1 MAGRPRDW
9 HPVADSDPIPGDADR
24 VANLGK
30 KLRKTA
36 DELEKQI
43 RNIKAVS
50 EVEAWDSKAG
60 KEFREKAQGNV
71 KKLEAALKRYDT
83 AADAFGSEV
92 TEVGGR
98 FDDKLH
104 AKPKNY
110 ASDLNRAQEMADLAL
125 KEAQDA
131 DERKSASQKSLDGLS
146 DKDKDKDKGG
156 GDGKDDKKKLEEA
169 RDAAGDEIEAARKKI
184 DQARKVRD
192 DAAKRARD
200 AIEDVIAD
208 DSLKDG
214 FWETL
219 VDDIKSVTELISTV
233 CGILSL
239 VVGWIPV
246 IGQALAGVLGAIA
259 MIATL
264 ITTICTLIQVFQGN
278 ADWMDV
284 GLAAVGFLLMGVGK
298 AFSKVAGK
306 FAKNALGK
314 MGRAGKARTTKQV
327 TRANKNLRKLSG
339 KKFKLEKGEGWK
351 SLKEPFTEPFSKAAW
366 SKNLKTLK
374 PGSGN
379 FAAARNELAER
390 GGGSAF
396 KGIGKSFSMADP
408 GVASDLKA
416 IKSGAAGLGNFD
428 VNAVSQI
435 SKTATRLGVTGAGI
449 TLAGLGLDG
458 NLNPLVA

>member
-9 HPVADSDPIPGDADR
+9 HPVADNDPVPGDADR

-36 DELEKQI
+36 DELERQI
-43 RNIKAVS
+43 KNIKAVS
-50 EVEAWDSKAG
+50 DVEAWDSKAG

-71 KKLEAALKRYDT
+71 KKLEAAFKRYDT

-131 DERKSASQKSLDGLS
+131 DERKSTNQKSLDALS
-146 DKDKDKDKGG
+146 DKGGKGKDDKDA
-156 GDGKDDKKKLEEA
+156 KDDKKKLEEA
-169 RDAAGDEIEAARKKI
+169 RDTAGDEIEAARQKI
-184 DQARKVRD
+184 EQAKKVRD

-200 AIEDVIAD
+200 SIEDVIAD

-214 FWETL
+214 FWESL

-264 ITTICTLIQVFQGN
+264 ITTICTIIQVFQGN

-306 FAKNALGK
+306 FAKTALGK
-314 MGRAGKARTTKQV
+314 MNRAGNAKTVRQVNRATKNM
-327 TRANKNLRKLSG
+327 RRLSG

-366 SKNLKTLK
+366 GKNLGTLK

-408 GVASDLKA
+408 GVASNLQS
-416 IKSGAAGLGNFD
+416 IKSSAARLGNLD
-428 VNAVSQI
+428 ANAVNQI
-435 SKTATRLGVTGAGI
+435 SKTASRMSVVGAGI
-449 TLAGLGLDG
+449 TLGGLGLDG

>member
-43 RNIKAVS
+43 KNIKAVS

-71 KKLEAALKRYDT
+71 KKLEAAFKRYDT

-146 DKDKDKDKGG
+146 DDKSKKDGKDS
-156 GDGKDDKKKLEEA
+156 KDDKKKLEEA
-169 RDAAGDEIEAARKKI
+169 RDSAGDDVEAARQKI
-184 DQARKVRD
+184 DQAKKVRD

-214 FWETL
+214 FWESL

-264 ITTICTLIQVFQGN
+264 ITTICTIIQVFQGN

-306 FAKNALGK
+306 FAKTALSK
-314 MGRAGKARTTKQV
+314 MGRAGKARTTKQI

-339 KKFKLEKGEGWK
+339 KKFKLEQGDGWK

-366 SKNLKTLK
+366 GKNLKTLK
-374 PGSGN
+374 PGEGN

-408 GVASDLKA
+408 GVASDLKS

>member
-9 HPVADSDPIPGDADR
+9 HPVADSDPVPGDADR

-60 KEFREKAQGNV
+60 KEFREKAKGNV
-71 KKLEAALKRYDT
+71 KKLEAAFKRYDT

-131 DERKSASQKSLDGLS
+131 EERKSANQKSLDALS
-146 DKDKDKDKGG
+146 DKDKGKKDSADSKE
-156 GDGKDDKKKLEEA
+156 DKKKLEEA
-169 RDAAGDEIEAARKKI
+169 RDSAGDAIEAAREKI
-184 DQARKVRD
+184 NQAKKVRD

-214 FWETL
+214 FWESL
-219 VDDIKSVTELISTV
+219 VDDIKGITELISTV

-264 ITTICTLIQVFQGN
+264 ITTICTIIQVFQGN

-306 FAKNALGK
+306 FAKTALSK
-314 MGRAGKARTTKQV
+314 MTRAGTARTAKQV

-339 KKFKLEKGEGWK
+339 KKFKLQKGDGWK

-366 SKNLKTLK
+366 GKNLKTLK
-374 PGSGN
+374 PGEGSW
-379 FAAARNELAER
+379 AAARNELAER
-390 GGGSAF
+390 GGGSAI
-396 KGIGKSFSMADP
+396 KGIPKSFSMADP
-408 GVASDLKA
+408 GVASDLKS

-428 VNAVSQI
+428 ANAVSKI
-435 SKTATRLGVTGAGI
+435 SQTATRLGVTGAGI